1 MTQNSILIGKST
13 EKGVKVDKIV
23 NVDGVKGLVVK
34 VPVLNA
40 GLATVLVVIASEKIL
55 LNILVIKKKV

>member
-1 MTQNSILIGKST
+1 LTQNSILIGDST

-34 VPVLNA
+34 VPVLTTE
-40 GLATVLVVIASEKIL
+40 LATVLVVIASEKIL

>member
-1 MTQNSILIGKST
+1 LTQNSILIGKST

-34 VPVLNA
+34 VPVLNT

>member
-1 MTQNSILIGKST
+1 MTQNSILIGDST

-34 VPVLNA
+34 VPVLNT

>member
-34 VPVLNA
+34 VPVLNT